1 MDDSVPFG
9 GLAYFG
15 FAGLLAFARGMDM
28 FSTWV
33 ASPNLVLEGNPLAK
47 KLGWRG
53 NLALATAVSLG
64 FAVWPLP
71 AVIISTTSILVAA
84 RNFQQAWLM
93 RSLGEDSYRL
103 WHMARMQN
111 ASVPLYLLCLA
122 GQTALT
128 AAVGAALIYFS
139 PAGGDVAMGIGIGIV
154 GYAAAVAFYT
164 LLSVWRIRR
173 TTI

>member
-9 GLAYFG
+9 GRAYFG
-15 FAGLLAFARGMDM
+15 LVGLLAFARGMDLL
-28 FSTWV
+28 STWV
-33 ASPNLVLEGNPLAK
+33 ASPRLVLEGNPLAK

-53 NLALATAVSLG
+53 NIALAVAVSLG

-93 RSLGEDSYRL
+93 RSLGEQSYRM
-103 WHMARMQN
+103 WHIERLQDARV
-111 ASVPLYLLCLA
+111 SLYLLCLA
-122 GQTALT
+122 GQTLLT
-128 AAVGAALIYFS
+128 AAVGVALIYFS
-139 PAGGDVAMGIGIGIV
+139 GPAGDVAMGIGIGIV
-154 GYAAAVAFYT
+154 GYAAAVALYT

-173 TTI
+173 AAG